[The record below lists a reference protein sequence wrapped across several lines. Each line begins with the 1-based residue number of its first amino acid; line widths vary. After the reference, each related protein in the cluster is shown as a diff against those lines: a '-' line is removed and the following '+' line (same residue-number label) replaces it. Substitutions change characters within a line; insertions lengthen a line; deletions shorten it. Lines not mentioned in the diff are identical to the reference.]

1 MFKFRYFFCSLPY
14 HYMQLKDLFRLQI
27 KEKTMSE
34 LKTKFDELENRI
46 QKLIYLH
53 KQVKSENTKLVQL
66 NRKLELELKDEKEKY
81 FRLEEGLTNLK
92 ESERNMTNRNI
103 SGIKRKINEMIG
115 EIDRSVTLISE
126 QHKK

>member
-1 MFKFRYFFCSLPY
+1 
-14 HYMQLKDLFRLQI
+14 MQLKDLFRLQI